1 MKGELVV
8 STKEAWMGVCKLDR
22 SPKALLL
29 SLWSCREG
37 RLYLPWLMKQIQ
49 ALGGTFERRRI
60 SSLSELKGY
69 DAIVNCTGGL
79 VQEIIFLSIL
89 KY

>member
-1 MKGELVV
+1 
-8 STKEAWMGVCKLDR
+8 
-22 SPKALLL
+22 
-29 SLWSCREG
+29 
-37 RLYLPWLMKQIQ
+37 MKQIQ
-49 ALGGTFERRRI
+49 ALGGTFEQRRI